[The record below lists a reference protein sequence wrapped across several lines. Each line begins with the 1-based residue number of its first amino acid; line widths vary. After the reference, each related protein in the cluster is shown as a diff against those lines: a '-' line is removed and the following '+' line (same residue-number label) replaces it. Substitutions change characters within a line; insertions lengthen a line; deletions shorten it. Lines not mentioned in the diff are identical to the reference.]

1 MYHLEPPNE
10 RKTHR
15 MAQTETMQATA
26 QTDEPVQEAQTPAK
40 PLLHLWYHYSDAALL
55 EGINAFFLHL
65 QRRLPHVG
73 VSFLRYEQEPT
84 KPTCINSSDDFY
96 KKKYEGEMEL
106 YQQKMEKYRQQQ
118 QAELTKALTRLER
131 TALLVPCV
139 SPAFLEALDRDLL
152 ATPELGQALKDLR
165 CPIMSIVVRPT
176 ETGASFSMRPLSSY
190 AEGCERET
198 ALKELVAVMERLLC
212 NSLHIEPRTTALDY
226 LFCSSQTVQPTI
238 PSQTT
243 TTELVIQALQ
253 PVQRLVEQAT
263 AQVVEARQLALAERS
278 EQQTVEALERE
289 VEALQKLVQA
299 QSSGFWSRLFNK
311 KKS

>member
-1 MYHLEPPNE
+1 M
-10 RKTHR
+10 T
-15 MAQTETMQATA
+15 QTETMQATA
-26 QTDEPVQEAQTPAK
+26 KTDEPVQEAQTPAK

-84 KPTCINSSDDFY
+84 KPICINSSDDFY
-96 KKKYEGEMEL
+96 NKKFEGEMEL
-106 YQQKMEKYRQQQ
+106 HQQKMEKYRQQH
-118 QAELTKALTRLER
+118 QADLTRALTRLER

-152 ATPELGQALKDLR
+152 ATPELAQALSNLR
-165 CPIMSIVVRPT
+165 GQIMSIVVRPT
-176 ETGASFSMRPLSSY
+176 ETGASFWMRPLSSY
-190 AEGCERET
+190 ADGCERET

-212 NSLHIEPRTTALDY
+212 DSLHIEPRTTALDY

-243 TTELVIQALQ
+243 TMELVLQALQ

-263 AQVVEARQLALAERS
+263 AQVVEARQLALAERA
-278 EQQTVEALERE
+278 EQQTIQSLAQQVETLN
-289 VEALQKLVQA
+289 QQFQA
-299 QSSGFWSRLFNK
+299 KQPGFWSRLLK
-311 KKS
+311 KQE